1 MMTTDSTRLKMETLV
16 LTNSPKAV
24 QHKKFGVRHKS
35 VSHNQGPQP
44 LFNPDGTSPRV
55 KQKRTDMQI
64 LSETMAANQ
73 KRTQNQQIKSP
84 APFE

>member
-1 MMTTDSTRLKMETLV
+1 METLV

-44 LFNPDGTSPRV
+44 LFKPEGTSPSV
-55 KQKRTDMQI
+55 QKKRPDMQM
-64 LSETMAANQ
+64 LSETIAANQ
-73 KRTQNQQIKSP
+73 KRTQNQQTKSP